1 MKIVIIGDGKVGY
14 KLAKQLSSEKYDIIL
29 IDNNE
34 EKLRKSIERMDV
46 FCVAGEGG
54 SVEVQQRA
62 DVPHADLVIAC
73 TSTDECNMLS
83 CLIARRL
90 GARHTIARVRNP
102 IYYKQIDFLKKDLHL
117 SMVVN
122 PELIVAGDITRLL
135 LFPDAS
141 KVETCVKGR
150 VELVEFPIHCGKL
163 EGLSLSELYAR
174 FQVQVLVCAVESG
187 ETVLIPDGDY
197 ILKAGD
203 KLHIAASH
211 QNMEQFFKKIALR
224 KEKIKNAMICGGGRV
239 AYYLASQLCN
249 LGMNV
254 KIIERNRE
262 RCEELCELLPQAT
275 IINGDAT
282 EHDLLI
288 EEGIEKTDAFIA
300 LTGMDE
306 ENIIMSLFASKQ
318 SVSKVIVKINED
330 RRAMMI
336 DELGLDSIVSAK
348 TATADAILGYVRA
361 RRNSQCSANVETMYQ
376 LLDGR
381 VEALEF
387 IIKSENAYTGVPLKD
402 LNLKVNNII
411 ACIARGRKIIIPNGD
426 DSIQVGDSVVIIT
439 MTKQIRDLD
448 DILVKR

>member
-141 KVETCVKGR
+141 KVETFVKGR

-254 KIIERNRE
+254 KIIERNTE

-282 EHDLLI
+282 EHDLMI

-387 IIKSENAYTGVPLKD
+387 IIKSENVYTGVPLKD
-402 LNLKVNNII
+402 LNLKANNII